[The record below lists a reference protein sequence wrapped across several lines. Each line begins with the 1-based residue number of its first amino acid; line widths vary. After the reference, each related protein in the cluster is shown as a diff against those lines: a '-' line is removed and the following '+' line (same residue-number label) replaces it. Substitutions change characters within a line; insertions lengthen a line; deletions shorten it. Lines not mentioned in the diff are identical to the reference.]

1 MFSKRL
7 KFLFTLFAIF
17 FAFALIYLPG
27 FSKYQE
33 LKRKEFEIT
42 QEIDRLTGIAE
53 KLSKEEKLLETD
65 SEYLEKVAREN
76 LGRAKPGE
84 VVYRVVP
91 ADTKKT
97 GSETAEK
104 RDTVRVSAT

>member
-17 FAFALIYLPG
+17 FAFTLTYLPG

-33 LKRKEFEIT
+33 LKRKELEIT
-42 QEIDRLTGIAE
+42 QEIDRLKGIAE

-65 SEYLEKVAREN
+65 SEYLEKVVREN

-84 VVYRVVP
+84 VVYKIVP
-91 ADTKKT
+91 ADNKKS
-97 GSETAEK
+97 GSERAEK
-104 RDTVRVSAT
+104 HDTISVSAT